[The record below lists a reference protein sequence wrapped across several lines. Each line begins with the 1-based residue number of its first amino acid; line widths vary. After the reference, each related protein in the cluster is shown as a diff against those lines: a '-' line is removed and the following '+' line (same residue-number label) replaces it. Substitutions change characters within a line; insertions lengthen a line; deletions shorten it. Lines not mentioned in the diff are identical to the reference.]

1 MESSQSQSEHQN
13 LARDHEQLQSQY
25 AEIAS
30 LAGGLAHEIRNPLS
44 TIALNLDLLLED
56 LAAGDSPR
64 ERRMLQK
71 VTTLRTQ
78 CVHLERLM
86 NDFLQFARVGS
97 LERQSTDLN
106 VLVHEFIDFYQP
118 QAKDLGIEISPHLAA
133 NLPPVSIDFPLFRQ
147 VLTNLSRNAQQAMPR
162 GGVLELQT
170 YARGDRVMLDI
181 IDTGEGMTAETQ
193 SKMFDTFFST
203 KPDGSGWACRPCGK
217 LSKPI
222 GGRFCATANQGAVPD
237 LASVCQWH
245 SQTSA
250 ILESAYVQSRVL
262 KGEPGVSAPGF
273 VG

>member
-1 MESSQSQSEHQN
+1 MESSQSQRDHQN
-13 LARDHEQLQSQY
+13 LARDHERLQSQY

-44 TIALNLDLLLED
+44 TITLNLDLLLED
-56 LAAGDSPR
+56 LTAGDSPR

-71 VTTLRTQ
+71 VTGLRTQ

-97 LERQSTDLN
+97 LEQQSADLN
-106 VLVHEFIDFYQP
+106 ALVHEFIDFYQP

-133 NLPPVSIDFPLFRQ
+133 NLPQVNIDTRLFRQ

-193 SKMFDTFFST
+193 AKMFDTFFST
-203 KPDGSGWACRPCGK
+203 KRDGSGLGLPTVRKIVEAHRG
-217 LSKPI
+217 
-222 GGRFCATANQGAVPD
+222 T
-237 LASVCQWH
+237 
-245 SQTSA
+245 
-250 ILESAYVQSRVL
+250 ILCDS
-262 KGEPGVSAPGF
+262 EPGRGTRFSIGLPLVVQGTKSTCT
-273 VG
+273 